1 MKIIFF
7 SEEESLISGK
17 QKSSPNFKYSWAKSE
32 FEQQDHAIGSFV
44 EFLQPY
50 KRKIQT
56 FYHFKFQTCQPC
68 ISFPPL
74 QGVKK
79 KIDPL
84 IVRLAAL
91 LCGRLK

>member
-1 MKIIFF
+1 MKFIFF

-17 QKSSPNFKYSWAKSE
+17 QKLSPNFKYSWAKSE

-56 FYHFKFQTCQPC
+56 FQTCQPW
-68 ISFPPL
+68 ISFPTL

-79 KIDPL
+79 MDPL
-84 IVRLAAL
+84 IPRFSDFIFAL
-91 LCGRLK
+91 IALIY